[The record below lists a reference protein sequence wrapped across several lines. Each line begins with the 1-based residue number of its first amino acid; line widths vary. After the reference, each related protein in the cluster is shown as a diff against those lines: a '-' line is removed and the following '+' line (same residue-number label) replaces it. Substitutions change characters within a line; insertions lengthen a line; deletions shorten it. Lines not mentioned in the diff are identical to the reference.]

1 MSRWTRLIE
10 AAEEWGND
18 VDALVERTTATQ
30 QTLQDIGDGIAAHGA
45 ALQEIRGK
53 LGDMRRRVDDAD
65 ALLDALESLG
75 L

>member
-1 MSRWTRLIE
+1 MSRWTRLME
-10 AAEEWGND
+10 MAKEYSND
-18 VDALVERTTATQ
+18 VDALLERTTATQ

-45 ALQEIRGK
+45 ALQEIRGE

-65 ALLDALESLG
+65 ALLDAMESLG